1 MKKIFLFITLGLF
14 AISAFSQQQ
23 QNRHEF
29 SVWAGGGMNSLRST
43 DLAVGENSLGFGMLG
58 GIGYNYFFNY
68 NWSIGSGV
76 EFSWLNGGLKYN
88 NGVLNANYHTT
99 DGAPAGSLGFGD
111 FKLTYNNASAYEESL
126 RAFYIN
132 IPLMVKYQFDVWK
145 EHKFYAAAGM
155 KFGIVSFGGNFEGTG
170 GDFRIQEHLADM
182 DTPLPAHG
190 ISLASVDGDV
200 DFKFNYILSAE
211 AGMKWKFDNEWS
223 LYTGVYFDY
232 GLTNIRPDLNSVDDN
247 QDQLV
252 QYNKPTDHAFY
263 TDATYELNSALTS
276 RYNGVEMA
284 GKVNTIGLGIKAQ
297 LAFGIEPFTR
307 KPSKAELAAL
317 KAAEEEAA
325 RLAAANKPY
334 EGLTASQMADIMS
347 QSNKE
352 MMDFQRKEFDALK
365 ELLTVEAPELME
377 AIINFDL
384 NKKEILPRMYA
395 ELDRKVELMNQHPRA
410 KLMLEGHTDDLG
422 SMEYN
427 YQLGLDRAQ
436 ATKDYLVK
444 KGINPNRLVVSSKGK
459 TQPLVPN
466 SDEANRFKNRRVE
479 FILQP

>member
-29 SVWAGGGMNSLRST
+29 SVWAGGGLNSLQST

-76 EFSWLNGGLKYN
+76 EFSWLNGGLKTK
-88 NGVLNANYHTT
+88 NGDLSGVYETT
-99 DGAPAGSLGFGD
+99 DGSPAGGFGYGH
-111 FKLTYNNASAYEESL
+111 FLLRYNSTSAYEESL

-155 KFGIVSFGGNFEGTG
+155 KFGIVSFGGNYEGNNS
-170 GDFRIQEHLADM
+170 DFMVKEFVYELANE
-182 DTPLPAHG
+182 TAFRN
-190 ISLASVDGDV
+190 ITTVNKDGDV

-232 GLTNIRPDLNSVDDN
+232 GLSNVRPDINTVDDN

-252 QYNKPTDHAFY
+252 QFNKPTNAWYDNETY
-263 TDATYELNSALTS
+263 TLNSALTS
-276 RYNGVEMA
+276 KYNGADMV

-365 ELLTVEAPELME
+365 ELLTVAAPELMQ

-395 ELDRKVELMNQHPRA
+395 ELDRKVELMNQHPKA

-436 ATKDYLVK
+436 AAKDYLVK
-444 KGINPNRLVVSSKGK
+444 KGINPNRLSVSSKGK